1 MTALD
6 LDIDPYAFAKAAGWE
21 GQIVPFPGEDHFRTV
36 TVRSEIVTLLVAQG
50 LGGYYAPVTVRGQ
63 ILTRPPQVG
72 DFLHYLPDVLGW
84 MDQPTKLRPE
94 ALLTPGWA
102 KTWPGKYTEQNLR
115 EAEERR
121 AAREAKETKPT
132 SAAAPATPA
141 QVAPVKAK
149 VSFGSPPAAS
159 PALDVDIDVDSGPFS
174 VEGTIDMHDTGVVQP
189 SVEVTAPP
197 APAAPVKA
205 KVSFGSPSPSPSPSS
220 PAAPTSPPVLDPI
233 VEESG
238 VWFLRRAEITWDQWF
253 QEVVAFAEGNGNP
266 SLIAHGL
273 AAGLPLVRPTDPNR
287 VDFRKSKFTAP
298 LGRPPGS

>member
-36 TVRSEIVTLLVAQG
+36 TVRDETVTVLVALG
-50 LGGYYAPVTVRGQ
+50 LGGYYAPVNDKGQ
-63 ILTRPPQVG
+63 ILVRPPQVG
-72 DFLHYLPDVLGW
+72 DLLHYLPDILGW
-84 MDQPTKLRPE
+84 MGQPTKLRPE

-102 KTWPGKYTEQNLR
+102 KTWPGKYTDQNLR
-115 EAEERR
+115 EVEERR
-121 AAREAKETKPT
+121 AAREAKAVKPT
-132 SAAAPATPA
+132 SAASAPAAPSPA
-141 QVAPVKAK
+141 QVGPVKAK
-149 VSFGSPPAAS
+149 VSFGSPSPSSSS
-159 PALDVDIDVDSGPFS
+159 PALDSDSGPFS

-189 SVEVTAPP
+189 SVEATAPP

-220 PAAPTSPPVLDPI
+220 PAAPPVLDPI
-233 VEESG
+233 VDESG
-238 VWFLRRAEITWDQWF
+238 LWFLRRAEITWDQWF
-253 QEVVAFAEGNGNP
+253 QEVVAFAEGEGNP

>member
-1 MTALD
+1 MTALYT
-6 LDIDPYAFAKAAGWE
+6 DPYADPYSFAKAAGWE

-36 TVRSEIVTLLVAQG
+36 TVRDETVTVLVALG
-50 LGGYYAPVTVRGQ
+50 LGGYYAPVNDKGQ
-63 ILTRPPQVG
+63 ILVRPPQVG
-72 DFLHYLPDVLGW
+72 DLLHYLPDILGW
-84 MDQPTKLRPE
+84 MGQPTKLRPE

-102 KTWPGKYTEQNLR
+102 KTWPGKYTDQNLR
-115 EAEERR
+115 EVEERR
-121 AAREAKETKPT
+121 AAREAKAVKPT
-132 SAAAPATPA
+132 SAASAPAAPSPA
-141 QVAPVKAK
+141 QVGPVKAK
-149 VSFGSPPAAS
+149 VSFGSPSPSSSS
-159 PALDVDIDVDSGPFS
+159 PALDSDSGPFS

-189 SVEVTAPP
+189 SVEATAPP

-220 PAAPTSPPVLDPI
+220 PAAPPVLDPI
-233 VEESG
+233 VDESG
-238 VWFLRRAEITWDQWF
+238 LWFLRRAEITWDQWF
-253 QEVVAFAEGNGNP
+253 QEVVAFAEGEGNP